1 MLRSIVW
8 SLIRAT
14 SGKRKR
20 AISAFGLSTTL
31 APCDLVPREEGFVC
45 SSFSSGQYSLA
56 FPFHVESSKLQK
68 SFWGPLK
75 RKGLKGRIDRIWS
88 NVAKLGGLF

>member
-1 MLRSIVW
+1 MLLRSIVW

-31 APCDLVPREEGFVC
+31 ASCDLVVPREEGFVR
-45 SSFSSGQYSLA
+45 SSFSSGQYPLA

-68 SFWGPLK
+68 KF
-75 RKGLKGRIDRIWS
+75 
-88 NVAKLGGLF
+88 LGSLGAEGFER